1 MLKHSY
7 PSLASVITALGKTF
21 SSGTTAQLFNVL
33 DQGTSITFYSDNS
46 HISDLPATNGI
57 LRLVKGPSTDNQRYA
72 LFHAV
77 NGTLWYYKFHS
88 DSTTNNGWNQ
98 VISNA
103 DLVSGYTESIDV
115 QANSYT
121 ETTITHNMGVVP
133 NIIVSLRALTG
144 QIDRAGALTA
154 LIQEVTSNTATV
166 RVFNSG
172 TVQSGVNLYWIAL
185 RK

>member
-1 MLKHSY
+1 MFGEAGNFYIL
-7 PSLASVITALGKTF
+7 LARNAIAEEITGIAINSWNQHTF
-21 SSGTTAQLFNVL
+21 SFKYDNAFS
-33 DQGTSITFYSDNS
+33 YS
-46 HISDLPATNGI
+46 
-57 LRLVKGPSTDNQRYA
+57 RL
-72 LFHAV
+72 
-77 NGTLWYYKFHS
+77 
-88 DSTTNNGWNQ
+88 
-98 VISNA
+98 ISNA

-144 QIDRAGALTA
+144 QIDRADALTA